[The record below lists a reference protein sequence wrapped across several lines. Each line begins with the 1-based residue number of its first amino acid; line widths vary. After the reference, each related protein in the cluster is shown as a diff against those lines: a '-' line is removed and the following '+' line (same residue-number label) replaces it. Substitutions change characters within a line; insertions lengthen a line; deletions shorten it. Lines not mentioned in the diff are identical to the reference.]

1 VEWNSFLF
9 EIYIKKYE
17 REKYIVADNIESGFG
32 NKIPLWIFVLINK
45 PTKIAFGVSGIGVN

>member
-1 VEWNSFLF
+1 MESVLF

-32 NKIPLWIFVLINK
+32 NKIPLWIFGFLY
-45 PTKIAFGVSGIGVN
+45 